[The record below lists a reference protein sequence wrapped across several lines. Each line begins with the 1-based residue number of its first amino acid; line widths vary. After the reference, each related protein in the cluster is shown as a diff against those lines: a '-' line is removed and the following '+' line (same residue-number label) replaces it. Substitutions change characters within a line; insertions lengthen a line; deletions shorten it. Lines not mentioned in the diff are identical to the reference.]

1 MIIYP
6 SGRSPPLVGSRPP
19 FIGSRGVTPCNL
31 VAARLTFSPDK
42 ETAMKPFRE
51 AGVTLIEMMVAIA
64 VTGILL
70 ALAAPSFTETIRK
83 NRIESTAQ
91 GFLNAL
97 NFARTEAIRRGM
109 AVTVYKNGNQWENG
123 YIAFVDANKN
133 GKQDSGEETLRT
145 WQALPSGYTLRTN
158 VADFVRYNARG
169 EVDNNSTG
177 GYFIVCYDSTN
188 GAKAV
193 LITRMRP
200 VMAADTNNDGIPE
213 SNSGNNIGSCN

>member
-1 MIIYP
+1 
-6 SGRSPPLVGSRPP
+6 
-19 FIGSRGVTPCNL
+19 
-31 VAARLTFSPDK
+31 
-42 ETAMKPFRE
+42 MKPALKPLRE

-64 VTGILL
+64 VMGVLL

-83 NRIESTAQ
+83 NRIESAAQ

-109 AVTVYKNGNQWENG
+109 AVTVRKSGSQWENG
-123 YIAFVDANKN
+123 YLAFVDANKN
-133 GKQDSGEETLRT
+133 GEQDSSEETLRS

-158 VADFVRYNARG
+158 ANNFANLVRYNARG
-169 EVDNNSTG
+169 EVDNNSVG
-177 GYFIVCYDSTN
+177 GYFIVCHGSQTK

-200 VMAADTNNDGIPE
+200 VMAADTNNNGIPE
-213 SNSGNNIGSCN
+213 SDSGNDIESCS